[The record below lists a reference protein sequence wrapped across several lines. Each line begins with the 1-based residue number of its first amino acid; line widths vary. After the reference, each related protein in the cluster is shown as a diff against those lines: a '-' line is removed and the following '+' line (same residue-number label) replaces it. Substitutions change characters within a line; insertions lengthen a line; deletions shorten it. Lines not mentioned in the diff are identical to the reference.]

1 MFGRFSLNF
10 FRLVLTLLALA
21 LLNAC
26 GGGGAT
32 GFPPAVT
39 GFKVQSALYSRTAI
53 IYIGGNDLRSNM
65 TVDTGGACTNPAFAS
80 SSSTSLLV
88 LNCTVVKVGDMALT
102 LKDGSG
108 NVVYQTTVTVPK
120 PQVTIATSS
129 GNVTLELDPVAAPI
143 TVNNFLS
150 YLHSGYYANTLF
162 HRVIAGFMVQGG
174 GYTAGLVKKTGQSAA
189 ITLESNKGLSNLR
202 GTIAMARTNVPD
214 SATSEFFIN
223 VVDNTFLDYTSAASP
238 GYAVFGAVLQGMDVV
253 DAIAAQAT
261 GTVNGFADVPL
272 TDVMITYVSQIK

>member
-32 GFPPAVT
+32 GFPPVVT